1 MGRSFQTD
9 IADPNHFVITLELV
23 PGASYQGLALD
34 TVKKIAKDAQD
45 DGRVS
50 AVTITDNPGGNPS
63 LSPDVIGKEIVD
75 RGMDVIVHFT
85 CRDANRGG
93 IESRA
98 LQLARMGM
106 RNILALTGDYSG
118 RGFGGQGMPVFD
130 MDSTSLICFLNM
142 LGERHRREAGP
153 EESFRTGCAV
163 SPFKSTE
170 AETYAQY
177 YKLCKKIAAG
187 ASFVI
192 TQVGYEVRKFRELL
206 QILQVFKLPVSVLGS
221 VYVLRP
227 PAAKIMNR
235 GAIPGAVVT
244 GNLLESVMQEWGD
257 REQGETAAIE
267 RAARLAVVLKGLGY
281 HGIHVGGVHRSFA
294 TLEAILDRMEQIENR
309 WREFLPDFDYPQKD
323 GFYVFEETSSDT
335 SISGILPAQSS
346 RAALLEKT
354 HFQGLRLLHEFFFR
368 FESPLAPALKSV
380 CTRLDATPG
389 GRQLAFLIEDPLK
402 KWLLSCKGCGDCG
415 IQNLAFLCPES
426 QCPKHIRNGACG
438 GSSDGRCEVYPD
450 RPCVWV
456 RVYNRLAAVGRAHEM
471 ARTFVAPRNWAL
483 NGTSSWLNFHL
494 RRDHQSTGCDIAER
508 CNTEGSCS
516 FRRQSNTATPANA
529 TQPALRQ
536 SR

>member
-1 MGRSFQTD
+1 MGRKFQTD
-9 IADPNHFVITLELV
+9 IENANHFVITLELV
-23 PGASYQGLALD
+23 PGASYQGLALE
-34 TVKKIAKDAQD
+34 TVKRIAKDALD

-75 RGMDVIVHFT
+75 QGMEVIVHFT
-85 CRDANRGG
+85 CRDTNRGG

-118 RGFGGQGMPVFD
+118 QGFGGRGMPVFD
-130 MDSTSLICFLNM
+130 MDSTSLICFLKM
-142 LGERHRREAGP
+142 LGERHRQETRP
-153 EESFRTGCAV
+153 DESFCTGCAV

-170 AETYAQY
+170 AETFAQY

-192 TQVGYEVRKFRELL
+192 TQVGYDARKFRELL
-206 QILQVFKLPVSVLGS
+206 QILQVFRLPVPVLGS

-235 GAIPGAVVT
+235 GSVPGAVVT
-244 GNLLESVMQEWGD
+244 ENLLEEVKREWKD
-257 REQGETAAIE
+257 RDRGEAAAIE
-267 RAARLAVVLKGLGY
+267 RAARQAVVLKGLGY
-281 HGIHVGGVHRSFA
+281 QGIHVGGVHKSFA
-294 TLEAILDRMEQIENR
+294 TLKAILDRMDQVENR
-309 WREFLPDFDYPQKD
+309 WQEFLSDFDYPQRD
-323 GFYVFEETSSDT
+323 GFYVFEKTSSET
-335 SISGILPAQSS
+335 HFSGILPVPNS
-346 RAALLEKT
+346 RATLLEKS
-354 HFQGLRLLHEFFFR
+354 HFQALHLMHDLLFR
-368 FESPLAPALKSV
+368 FESPLAPGLRSV
-380 CTRLDATPG
+380 CMRLDATCG
-389 GRQLAFLIEDPLK
+389 GRQLAYLIEDPVK

-415 IQNLAFLCPES
+415 IQHLAFLCPES

-438 GSSDGRCEVYPD
+438 GSNNGLCEVFPD

-456 RVYNRLAAVGRAHEM
+456 RVYDRLAAVGRSQEM
-471 ARTFVAPRNWAL
+471 ARTFVAPRNWEL

-508 CNTEGSCS
+508 CSTEGNC
-516 FRRQSNTATPANA
+516 RVCQ
-529 TQPALRQ
+529 
-536 SR
+536 